1 MAKRPRETTSKRAST
16 KSAGRKP
23 APGAKQTGARVKPKT
38 QLRKSSPKPA
48 QKWPTEPAAASGPA
62 LGLIEVASVARGMVV
77 ADVMAKKALI
87 RILQAQ
93 PVTPGKFVVVVVGGE
108 EEVSESMAIGLELA
122 GDTLVDRLYLPKVD
136 PQITPAM
143 SGDVQVKQIEA
154 MGIIETFSVAAAI
167 LAADRAVKAAEVRL
181 VQLRLARGLG
191 GRAFFILSGEL
202 HQVEAAVEEGRG
214 IIHDGMLLT
223 TEIIARPH
231 ADLIQTITG

>member
-1 MAKRPRETTSKRAST
+1 MAKRPRETPPVKAST
-16 KSAGRKP
+16 KHAGRKP
-23 APGAKQTGARVKPKT
+23 AAVRAKGKRASARIKPPS
-38 QLRKSSPKPA
+38 RPSRSRR
-48 QKWPTEPAAASGPA
+48 PTEQTVASGPA

-77 ADVMAKKALI
+77 ADAMAKRALI

-93 PVTPGKFVVVVVGGE
+93 PVTPGKFVVVIVGGE
-108 EEVSESMAIGLELA
+108 EEVGESMAMGLEAA

-143 SGDVQVKQIEA
+143 SGEVQTTAIES

-167 LAADRAVKAAEVRL
+167 LAADRAVKVAEVKL
-181 VQLRLARGLG
+181 IQLRLARGLG

-231 ADLIQTITG
+231 ADLIRTITG